1 LTHEGV
7 SAIGWAGRSKAQH
20 AACTTLDQQA
30 DFVFDTVKLGRLSS
44 ETVPGYSRSFSY
56 DSFGRPSFT
65 DTVIDGISYREQTT
79 YDPLGRV
86 FQQFDASGQGVL
98 TEYSNRGYVKRLR
111 DARPGRQDWVNHDP
125 NNAITFAG
133 SWGEIYYEVKAMDQR
148 EQVTLDW
155 RGVMSGAGV
164 ASCIDT

>member
-7 SAIGWAGRSKAQH
+7 SAIGWADRSDAQH

-65 DTVIDGISYREQTT
+65 EDRTVIERDT
-79 YDPLGRV
+79 
-86 FQQFDASGQGVL
+86 QFPSTATERNTQFSSTASGDPALIPTTPTVTRKSCENGAQL
-98 TEYSNRGYVKRLR
+98 WMR
-111 DARPGRQDWVNHDP
+111 DSFGDGTPDTHPSTSTTPPVN
-125 NNAITFAG
+125 
-133 SWGEIYYEVKAMDQR
+133 
-148 EQVTLDW
+148 
-155 RGVMSGAGV
+155 
-164 ASCIDT
+164 